1 MHSGARG
8 ATPAEGSGQR
18 STFTTMNSQ
27 PNPFSVIGDA
37 IEAHDRTLRH
47 RDEER
52 ERLEILAGL
61 VGDQPER

>member
-1 MHSGARG
+1 
-8 ATPAEGSGQR
+8 
-18 STFTTMNSQ
+18 MNSQ